1 MKTQTLEKVA
11 AILLPHATV
20 ETGRVRNEPQLLI
33 HSHTAKGLET
43 KVYPLDLH
51 HINAHIDPYFTLLL
65 SPMGTYRLKVGT
77 LYLSPEDYANPAV
90 RTKYKF
96 EAYRMLRLHLQG

>member
-65 SPMGTYRLKVGT
+65 SPMNTYRLKVGT
-77 LYLSPEDYANPAV
+77 LYLSPEEYADPHIRA
-90 RTKYKF
+90 KYKH
-96 EAYRMLRLHLQG
+96 EACRLMRHHLQG